1 MSTRTDYGQLAAK
14 LDYTALEKKLSQVA
28 EREPPKTRKTAADL
42 LEPLRERLLA
52 LHRKGWS
59 SGQLVDELKA
69 AGVPVSP
76 ARFRECLTRWT
87 GKGNGA
93 AKSRA
98 SRRQGKAA
106 TAQKGTGALPLSAGP
121 IVRSQGATSDGQ
133 TGLKFANR

>member
-1 MSTRTDYGQLAAK
+1 MSKRNDYGQLAAN
-14 LDYTALEKKLSQVA
+14 LDYAALERKLSQLA

-59 SGQLVDELKA
+59 SGQLVEELKA

-87 GKGNGA
+87 GNGNGT

-98 SRRQGKAA
+98 SRRQGRALPGQKAA
-106 TAQKGTGALPLSAGP
+106 GALPPATSPVA
-121 IVRSQGATSDGQ
+121 RSQGASGESQ
-133 TGLKFANR
+133 TGLKLANR

>member
-14 LDYTALEKKLSQVA
+14 LDYTALEKKLSQLA

-52 LHRKGWS
+52 LYRKGWS
-59 SGQLVDELKA
+59 SGQLVEELKS

-76 ARFRECLTRWT
+76 ARFRECLSRWT
-87 GKGNGA
+87 GNGNGK

-98 SRRQGKAA
+98 NRRKGNAA
-106 TAQKGTGALPLSAGP
+106 TSQKGTEALPLAAGS
-121 IVRSQGATSDGQ
+121 VARSQGATSDGQ